1 MLNIPSISNIYFRMT
16 KLDIP
21 PKLDYDDVIKRITT
35 ELKNYFQKI
44 GAQRGVIGLSGG
56 LDSSATLAL
65 LTRAIGV
72 ENTYVYIMPSR
83 ATPKESIEYAI
94 KMVEI
99 LRIPPENWRKIDIE
113 PLIKCFDGVL
123 AFQDQVIK
131 GNTMARIR
139 MTILYAEAKRLN
151 AIVVGTGDKSEL
163 LIGYFTKYGDGGVD
177 ILPVGDIY
185 KTQLRELAVK
195 LGVPKEIAYKP
206 SSPELWR
213 GHKAEEEIGLTYERI
228 DGILYLF
235 YDLNKKKEEI
245 LEYGFEEWEVDLV
258 LNRYYNSMHKR
269 SMPPIIKISDGAT

>member
-1 MLNIPSISNIYFRMT
+1 MLNIPSTSNIYFGMT

-21 PKLDYDDVIKRITT
+21 PKLDCDYTMEKITS
-35 ELKNYFQKI
+35 ELKRYFQETGIK
-44 GAQRGVIGLSGG
+44 RGVIGLSGG
-56 LDSSATLAL
+56 LDSSTTLAL

-94 KMVEI
+94 KMIES
-99 LRIPPENWRKIDIE
+99 LDIPQDNWRKIDIE
-113 PLIKCFDGVL
+113 PLIRCFDGVL
-123 AFQDQVIK
+123 AFQDQVIR

-139 MTILYAEAKRLN
+139 MTLLYAEAKRLN

-163 LIGYFTKYGDGGVD
+163 LIGYYTKYGDGGVD
-177 ILPVGDIY
+177 ILPIGDIY
-185 KTQLRELAVK
+185 KTQLRELAIK
-195 LGVPKEIAYKP
+195 LGVPREIAYKP
-206 SSPELWR
+206 SSPELWK

-245 LEYGFEEWEVDLV
+245 LEYGFDEWEVDLV
-258 LNRYYNSMHKR
+258 LNRYYKSIHKR
-269 SMPPIIKISDGAT
+269 TMPPIIKINDGTT